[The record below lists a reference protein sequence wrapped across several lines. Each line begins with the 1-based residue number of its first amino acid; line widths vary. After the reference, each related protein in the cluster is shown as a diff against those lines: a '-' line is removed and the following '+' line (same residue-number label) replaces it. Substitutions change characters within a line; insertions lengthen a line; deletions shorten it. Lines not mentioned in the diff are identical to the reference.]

1 MKTLGKGL
9 SWYNQGN
16 SAKNPFCVLVIS
28 EFALKLVNFHFL
40 KKNKSSVNICKCPSV
55 KPPENVGAV
64 LNIWSFEAETF
75 PLEGKQIK
83 NRGTGPKYRSGRP
96 ENEKIFGIT
105 CIFLPYFKGWLTSC
119 NEVTNSYKNKKGH
132 VKLIQI

>member
-16 SAKNPFCVLVIS
+16 SAKNPLCVLVIS

-40 KKNKSSVNICKCPSV
+40 KKNKSSVKIFKCPSV

-75 PLEGKQIK
+75 SLEGKQIK
-83 NRGTGPKYRSGRP
+83 NRGTGPKSRSGRQ
-96 ENEKIFGIT
+96 ENEEISGKT
-105 CIFLPYFKGWLTSC
+105 CIFSPYFKGCLIPC
-119 NEVTNSYKNKKGH
+119 NFVKDSSKNTRYKL
-132 VKLIQI
+132 KLL